1 MKELLVFLLVALAA
15 AACEPNRTILES
27 GRDNANTANVAAT
40 PTPEP
45 VSQKV
50 TVAELMQ
57 RVATAP
63 PDAFLFPCTLNA
75 YSDADRESLKKLRQ
89 TWLAKEKDANYQ
101 LSSAASCVCPG
112 ICLLRVEDTTKPPP
126 NNSSLIVIDHPD
138 KYTWLARDLDLTHA
152 EISWASTIPYIY
164 YLGDDGKRNG
174 KACSV
179 QKVGQGYALNC
190 TN

>member
-1 MKELLVFLLVALAA
+1 MLVLLFIIALT
-15 AACEPNRTILES
+15 ACEPNRAILES
-27 GRDNANTANVAAT
+27 GPDNANAANAANSAGAT

-45 VSQKV
+45 ASQKV

-57 RVATAP
+57 RVAAAP
-63 PDAFLFPCTLNA
+63 KDAFLFPCTLNA

-89 TWLAKEKDANYQ
+89 AWLGHEKDDHYN

-112 ICLLRVEDTTKPPP
+112 ICLLKVEDTTKPPP
-126 NNSSLIVIDHPD
+126 SNSALIVIDHPD
-138 KYTWLARDLDLTHA
+138 KYTWLARDLDLSHA
-152 EISWASTIPYIY
+152 EIGWASTTPYIH

-179 QKVGQGYALNC
+179 EKAASAFALRC
-190 TN
+190 PK